1 VLDSKARTCWNSAVL
16 PASGSP
22 ISSVAFATAP
32 PPPPNSDRTVST
44 RAHNSQFRR
53 PSAPQ
58 QAPPRQRYGAQR
70 MGIHARRISETST
83 TRTPTL
89 TIITMS
95 LSISTPKLRV
105 VHKQTKRHTSTSTR
119 PSCPLA
125 QQSPSV
131 SISTHLLSSS
141 ACCPSISSRPIVR
154 DSNRAAAS
162 VRVPGPSATGAP
174 PHLPQIRTRA
184 PARAHE
190 RQVDL
195 LDLVLRMYY

>member
-1 VLDSKARTCWNSAVL
+1 L

-154 DSNRAAAS
+154 GPRRS
-162 VRVPGPSATGAP
+162 VGSSPSPSATGAP
-174 PHLPQIRTRA
+174 PHLPQIRTRPRTGPRTREA
-184 PARAHE
+184 
-190 RQVDL
+190 VDL
-195 LDLVLRMYY
+195 LDLVELNRE